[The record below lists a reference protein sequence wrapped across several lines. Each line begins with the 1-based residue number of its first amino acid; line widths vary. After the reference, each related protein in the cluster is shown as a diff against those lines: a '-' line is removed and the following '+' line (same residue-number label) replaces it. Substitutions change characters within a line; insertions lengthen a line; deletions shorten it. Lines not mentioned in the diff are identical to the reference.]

1 MDKKI
6 VVRMEQITKIFG
18 SVKALDQ
25 VDFELRAGEVHALLG
40 ENGSGKSTLIKV
52 LGGIHRME
60 SGQIYLDGKPVSIED
75 VFTANKLGISIVHQ
89 ELSFA
94 PRMTVADNIFMGK
107 ECRNRWGLIDAKR
120 SCRSRKGSC
129 RILVLILIQAN

>member
-94 PRMTVADNIFMGK
+94 PRMTVADNIFMGNARFVRGNK
-107 ECRNRWGLIDAKR
+107 DFKN
-120 SCRSRKGSC
+120 
-129 RILVLILIQAN
+129 